1 MKIAIKIALIWLSI
15 FDKHRLLFKTI
26 KPLNNYFRWFLYIAT
41 NIAFYFFINFM
52 EKISISFIVSYSF
65 DSTFESIIIS
75 MFGFFK
81 ILSMIFMFGFFFLEF
96 IIDFDVEKYQKEKLD
111 KEEYIIKNKLQWWR
125 LRNCN
130 WFFRILIY
138 TIIFIFCF
146 LMLLNS
152 FLLSG
157 NDRPLDFVSF
167 VAFGT
172 FLKQFLAVYVVVLMF
187 FDYRFVQR
195 ARKKVLQIPKF
206 EVGEQV

>member
-1 MKIAIKIALIWLSI
+1 MKILINIGLIWLSI
-15 FDKHRLLFKTI
+15 FDKHRLLLKNI
-26 KPLNNYFRWFLYIAT
+26 KPLNKWFRYFLYIST
-41 NIAFYFFINFM
+41 NVCFYFFINFM
-52 EKISISFIVSYSF
+52 EKISISFIVSYNF
-65 DSTFESIIIS
+65 DSTVESIIIS

-96 IIDFDVEKYQKEKLD
+96 IIDFDIETYQKEKED
-111 KEEYIIKNKLQWWR
+111 KENYIRANKLQWWR

-138 TIIFIFCF
+138 TVIFIFCF

-157 NDRPLDFVSF
+157 NDRP

-172 FLKQFLAVYVVVLMF
+172 FLKQFLLVYVIVFML
-187 FDYRFVQR
+187 FDYKLVQK
-195 ARKKVLQIPKF
+195 ARKKVLQITN
-206 EVGEQV
+206 EVGEKV

>member
-26 KPLNNYFRWFLYIAT
+26 KPLNKYFRWFLYVST

-52 EKISISFIVSYSF
+52 EKISINFIVSYNF
-65 DSTFESIIIS
+65 DSTVESIIIS

-81 ILSMIFMFGFFFLEF
+81 TLGIIFMFGLFFIESL
-96 IIDFDVEKYQKEKLD
+96 INFDIETYQKEKLE

-157 NDRPLDFVSF
+157 NDRPLDFV
-167 VAFGT
+167 AFGT

-206 EVGEQV
+206 EVGEKV

>member
-26 KPLNNYFRWFLYIAT
+26 KPLNKYFRWFLYAST

-52 EKISISFIVSYSF
+52 EKISINFIVSYSF
-65 DSTFESIIIS
+65 DLTVESIIIS

-96 IIDFDVEKYQKEKLD
+96 IIDFDVEKYQKEKED
-111 KEEYIIKNKLQWWR
+111 KENYIKANKLQWWR

-130 WFFRILIY
+130 WFLRILIY

-167 VAFGT
+167 GT

-187 FDYRFVQR
+187 FDYKFVQR
-195 ARKKVLQIPKF
+195 ARNKVLQITN

>member
-1 MKIAIKIALIWLSI
+1 MKILINIGLIWLSI
-15 FDKHRLLFKTI
+15 FDKHRLLFKTLQ
-26 KPLNNYFRWFLYIAT
+26 PLNKYFRWFLYVST

-52 EKISISFIVSYSF
+52 EKISISFIASYSF
-65 DSTFESIIIS
+65 DPTVESIIIS

-96 IIDFDVEKYQKEKLD
+96 IIDFDIETYQKEKED
-111 KEEYIIKNKLQWWR
+111 KENYIRANKLQWWR

-130 WFFRILIY
+130 WFLRILIY
-138 TIIFIFCF
+138 TVIFIFCF

-157 NDRPLDFVSF
+157 NDRPLNF

-187 FDYRFVQR
+187 FDYKFVQR
-195 ARKKVLQIPKF
+195 ARNKVLEIPKF

>member
-26 KPLNNYFRWFLYIAT
+26 KPLNKYFRWFLYLAT

-52 EKISISFIVSYSF
+52 EKISISFIVSYNF
-65 DSTFESIIIS
+65 DSTVESIIIS

-96 IIDFDVEKYQKEKLD
+96 IINFDIETYQKEKEY
-111 KEEYIIKNKLQWWR
+111 KENYIRANKLQWWR

-138 TIIFIFCF
+138 TVIFIFCL

-152 FLLSG
+152 FLLSAQ
-157 NDRPLDFVSF
+157 DQPLDF

-172 FLKQFLAVYVVVLMF
+172 FLKQFLAVYVVGFMF

-206 EVGEQV
+206 EVGEKV

>member
-1 MKIAIKIALIWLSI
+1 MKILINIGLIWLSI

-26 KPLNNYFRWFLYIAT
+26 KPLNKYFRWFLYIST

-52 EKISISFIVSYSF
+52 EKISINFIVSYSF
-65 DSTFESIIIS
+65 YPTVESIIIS

-96 IIDFDVEKYQKEKLD
+96 IINFDIETYQKEKEY
-111 KEEYIIKNKLQWWR
+111 KENYIRANKLQWWR

-138 TIIFIFCF
+138 TVIFIFCL

-152 FLLSG
+152 FLLSAQ
-157 NDRPLDFVSF
+157 DQPLDL
-167 VAFGT
+167 AFGT
-172 FLKQFLAVYVVVLMF
+172 FLKQFLAVYVVGFMF

-206 EVGEQV
+206 EVGEKV

>member
-1 MKIAIKIALIWLSI
+1 MKIAINIAIIWLSI

-26 KPLNNYFRWFLYIAT
+26 KPLHKYFRFFLYLST

-52 EKISISFIVSYSF
+52 EKISINFIVSYSF
-65 DSTFESIIIS
+65 DLTVESIIIS

-81 ILSMIFMFGFFFLEF
+81 ILGIILMFGFFFLEF
-96 IIDFDVEKYQKEKLD
+96 IIDFDVEKYEREKED
-111 KEEYIIKNKLQWWR
+111 KENYIKANKLQWWR

-157 NDRPLDFVSF
+157 NDRPDF

-172 FLKQFLAVYVVVLMF
+172 FLKQFLLVYVIVFML
-187 FDYRFVQR
+187 FDYKLVQK
-195 ARKKVLQIPKF
+195 ARKKVLEIPKF

>member
-26 KPLNNYFRWFLYIAT
+26 KPLHKYFRWFLYVST
-41 NIAFYFFINFM
+41 NIAFYFFISFLT
-52 EKISISFIVSYSF
+52 KISTNYIINYNFSPFVEETMISLL
-65 DSTFESIIIS
+65 
-75 MFGFFK
+75 MFFK
-81 ILSMIFMFGFFFLEF
+81 ILGIFLMFGFFFLEF
-96 IIDFDVEKYQKEKLD
+96 IINFDIETYQKEKEY
-111 KEEYIIKNKLQWWR
+111 KENYIRANKLQWWR

-138 TIIFIFCF
+138 TVIFIFCL

-152 FLLSG
+152 FLLSVQ
-157 NDRPLDFVSF
+157 DQPLDF

-172 FLKQFLAVYVVVLMF
+172 FLKQFLLVYVIVFML
-187 FDYRFVQR
+187 FDYKLVQK
-195 ARKKVLQIPKF
+195 ARKKVLQILKF

>member
-26 KPLNNYFRWFLYIAT
+26 KPLHKYFRWFLYVST

-52 EKISISFIVSYSF
+52 EKISISFIASYSF
-65 DSTFESIIIS
+65 DSTVESIIIS

-96 IIDFDVEKYQKEKLD
+96 IIDFDIETYQKEKEY
-111 KEEYIIKNKLQWWR
+111 KENYIRANKLQWWR

-130 WFFRILIY
+130 WFLRILIY
-138 TIIFIFCF
+138 TVIFIFCF

-157 NDRPLDFVSF
+157 NDRPLDFV
-167 VAFGT
+167 A
-172 FLKQFLAVYVVVLMF
+172 FLKQFLAVYVVVFMF

-195 ARKKVLQIPKF
+195 ARNKVLQIPN
-206 EVGEQV
+206 EVGEKV

>member
-1 MKIAIKIALIWLSI
+1 MKIAIKIALIWLLI
-15 FDKHRLLFKTI
+15 FDKHRLLFKSI
-26 KPLNNYFRWFLYIAT
+26 KPLNKYFRWFMYIAT

-52 EKISISFIVSYSF
+52 EKISISFIVSYNF
-65 DSTFESIIIS
+65 DSTVESIIIS

-81 ILSMIFMFGFFFLEF
+81 ILSMFFMFGFFFLEF
-96 IIDFDVEKYQKEKLD
+96 IIDFDVEKYQKEKLE

-138 TIIFIFCF
+138 TVIFIFCL

-152 FLLSG
+152 FLLSAQ
-157 NDRPLDFVSF
+157 DQPLDF

-172 FLKQFLAVYVVVLMF
+172 FLKQFLAVYVVVFMF

-195 ARKKVLQIPKF
+195 ARKKVLQISNF
-206 EVGEQV
+206 EVGEKV

>member
-15 FDKHRLLFKTI
+15 FDKYRLLFKTI
-26 KPLNNYFRWFLYIAT
+26 KPLNKYFRWFLYLST

-52 EKISISFIVSYSF
+52 EKISTSFIISYSF
-65 DSTFESIIIS
+65 DSTVESIIIS

-96 IIDFDVEKYQKEKLD
+96 IIDFDVEKYQKQKED
-111 KEEYIIKNKLQWWR
+111 KENYIRANKLQWWR

-130 WFFRILIY
+130 WFLRILIY

-152 FLLSG
+152 FLLSAQ
-157 NDRPLDFVSF
+157 DQPLDFIE
-167 VAFGT
+167 FGT
-172 FLKQFLAVYVVVLMF
+172 FLKQFLLVYVIVFML
-187 FDYRFVQR
+187 FDYKLVQK
-195 ARKKVLQIPKF
+195 ARKKVLEIPKF

>member
-1 MKIAIKIALIWLSI
+1 
-15 FDKHRLLFKTI
+15 
-26 KPLNNYFRWFLYIAT
+26 
-41 NIAFYFFINFM
+41 M
-52 EKISISFIVSYSF
+52 EKISINFIVSYNF
-65 DSTFESIIIS
+65 DSTVESIIIS

-96 IIDFDVEKYQKEKLD
+96 IIDFDVETYQKEKED
-111 KEEYIIKNKLQWWR
+111 KENYIKANKLQWWR

-157 NDRPLDFVSF
+157 NDRPLDFV
-167 VAFGT
+167 A
-172 FLKQFLAVYVVVLMF
+172 FLKQFLAVYVVVFMF

-195 ARKKVLQIPKF
+195 ARKKVLQIPNF
-206 EVGEQV
+206 EVGEKV

>member
-26 KPLNNYFRWFLYIAT
+26 KPLNKYFRWFLYVST

-52 EKISISFIVSYSF
+52 EKISISFIASYSF
-65 DSTFESIIIS
+65 DPTVESIIIS

-96 IIDFDVEKYQKEKLD
+96 IINFDVEKYQKEKLE

-157 NDRPLDFVSF
+157 NDRPLDFV
-167 VAFGT
+167 AFGT

-195 ARKKVLQIPKF
+195 ARNKVLQIPKF
-206 EVGEQV
+206 EVGAQV

>member
-26 KPLNNYFRWFLYIAT
+26 KPLNKYFRWFLYVST

-52 EKISISFIVSYSF
+52 EKISISFIVSYNF
-65 DSTFESIIIS
+65 DSTVESIIIS

-96 IIDFDVEKYQKEKLD
+96 IINFDVEKYQKEKLE

-125 LRNCN
+125 LRNCH
-130 WFFRILIY
+130 FMVR
-138 TIIFIFCF
+138 IFIYAILFFCCF
-146 LMLLNS
+146 LMILQS
-152 FLLSG
+152 FLLTQYD
-157 NDRPLDFVSF
+157 NPLPLDFV
-167 VAFGT
+167 AFDT
-172 FLKQFLAVYVVVLMF
+172 FLKQFLLVYVIVFML
-187 FDYRFVQR
+187 FDYKLVQK
-195 ARKKVLQIPKF
+195 ARKKVLEIPKF

>member
-26 KPLNNYFRWFLYIAT
+26 KPLNKYFRWFLYVST

-52 EKISISFIVSYSF
+52 EKISISFIASYSF
-65 DSTFESIIIS
+65 DSTVESIIIS

-96 IIDFDVEKYQKEKLD
+96 IINFDVEKYQKEKLE

-138 TIIFIFCF
+138 TVIFIFCF
-146 LMLLNS
+146 NVIK
-152 FLLSG
+152 
-157 NDRPLDFVSF
+157 FVL
-167 VAFGT
+167 VIW
-172 FLKQFLAVYVVVLMF
+172 K
-187 FDYRFVQR
+187 
-195 ARKKVLQIPKF
+195 
-206 EVGEQV
+206 

>member
-1 MKIAIKIALIWLSI
+1 MKILINIGLIWLSI

-26 KPLNNYFRWFLYIAT
+26 KPLNKYFRWFLYIST

-52 EKISISFIVSYSF
+52 EKISINFIVSYSF
-65 DSTFESIIIS
+65 YPTVESIIIS

-96 IIDFDVEKYQKEKLD
+96 IINFDIETYQKEKEY
-111 KEEYIIKNKLQWWR
+111 KENYIRANKLQWWR

-130 WFFRILIY
+130 WFLRILIY
-138 TIIFIFCF
+138 TVIFIFCF

-157 NDRPLDFVSF
+157 NDRPLDFVE
-167 VAFGT
+167 FGT

-206 EVGEQV
+206 EVGTQV

>member
-26 KPLNNYFRWFLYIAT
+26 KPLNKYFRWFLYVST

-52 EKISISFIVSYSF
+52 EKISISFIASYSF
-65 DSTFESIIIS
+65 DSTVESIIIS

-96 IIDFDVEKYQKEKLD
+96 IIDFDVEKYQKEKLE

-157 NDRPLDFVSF
+157 NDRPDF

-172 FLKQFLAVYVVVLMF
+172 FLKQFLAVYVVVFMF

-195 ARKKVLQIPKF
+195 ARKKVLQIPN
-206 EVGEQV
+206 EVGEKV

>member
-1 MKIAIKIALIWLSI
+1 
-15 FDKHRLLFKTI
+15 
-26 KPLNNYFRWFLYIAT
+26 
-41 NIAFYFFINFM
+41 
-52 EKISISFIVSYSF
+52 
-65 DSTFESIIIS
+65 

-157 NDRPLDFVSF
+157 NDRPLDFVAF
-167 VAFGT
+167 GTFGT
-172 FLKQFLAVYVVVLMF
+172 FLKQFLLVYVIVFML
-187 FDYRFVQR
+187 FDYKLVQK
-195 ARKKVLQIPKF
+195 ARKKVLEIPKF

>member
-1 MKIAIKIALIWLSI
+1 MKILINIGLIWLSI

-26 KPLNNYFRWFLYIAT
+26 KPLNKYFRWFLYIST

-52 EKISISFIVSYSF
+52 EKISINFIVSYSF
-65 DSTFESIIIS
+65 YPTVESIIIS

-96 IIDFDVEKYQKEKLD
+96 IINFDIETYQKEKED
-111 KEEYIIKNKLQWWR
+111 KENYIKANKLQWWR

-138 TIIFIFCF
+138 TVIFIFCL

-152 FLLSG
+152 FLLSAQ
-157 NDRPLDFVSF
+157 DQPLDL
-167 VAFGT
+167 AFGT
-172 FLKQFLAVYVVVLMF
+172 FLKQFLAVYVVGFMF

-195 ARKKVLQIPKF
+195 ARKKVLEIPKF

>member
-26 KPLNNYFRWFLYIAT
+26 KPLNKYFRWFLYLST

-52 EKISISFIVSYSF
+52 EKISISFIISYSF
-65 DSTFESIIIS
+65 DSTVESMIIS

-96 IIDFDVEKYQKEKLD
+96 IIDFDVEKYQKQKED
-111 KEEYIIKNKLQWWR
+111 KENYIRANKLQWWR

-130 WFFRILIY
+130 WFLRILIY

-152 FLLSG
+152 FLLSAQ
-157 NDRPLDFVSF
+157 DQPLDFIE
-167 VAFGT
+167 FGT
-172 FLKQFLAVYVVVLMF
+172 FLKQFLLVYVIVFML
-187 FDYRFVQR
+187 FDYKLVQK
-195 ARKKVLQIPKF
+195 ARKKVLEIPKF

>member
-26 KPLNNYFRWFLYIAT
+26 KPLHKYFRWFLYVST

-52 EKISISFIVSYSF
+52 EKISINFIVSYSF
-65 DSTFESIIIS
+65 DLTVESIIIS

-81 ILSMIFMFGFFFLEF
+81 ILGIILMFGFFFLEF
-96 IIDFDVEKYQKEKLD
+96 IIDFDVEKYQKEKLE

-157 NDRPLDFVSF
+157 NDRPLDFV
-167 VAFGT
+167 A
-172 FLKQFLAVYVVVLMF
+172 FLKQFLAVYVVVFMF

-195 ARKKVLQIPKF
+195 ARKKVLQIPNF
-206 EVGEQV
+206 EVGEKV

>member
-26 KPLNNYFRWFLYIAT
+26 KPLNKYFRWFLYVST

-52 EKISISFIVSYSF
+52 EKISISFIASYSF
-65 DSTFESIIIS
+65 DPTVESIIIS

-81 ILSMIFMFGFFFLEF
+81 ILSIIFMFGFFFLEF
-96 IIDFDVEKYQKEKLD
+96 IINFDVEKYQKEKLE

-125 LRNCN
+125 LRNCH
-130 WFFRILIY
+130 FMVR
-138 TIIFIFCF
+138 IFIYAILFFCCF
-146 LMLLNS
+146 LMILQS
-152 FLLSG
+152 FLLTQYD
-157 NDRPLDFVSF
+157 NPLPLAF

-206 EVGEQV
+206 EVGEKV

>member
-1 MKIAIKIALIWLSI
+1 MKILINIGLIWLSI
-15 FDKHRLLFKTI
+15 FDKHRLLFKNI
-26 KPLNNYFRWFLYIAT
+26 MPLNKWFRYFLYIST

-52 EKISISFIVSYSF
+52 EKISINFIVSYSF
-65 DSTFESIIIS
+65 DPTFESIIIS

-96 IIDFDVEKYQKEKLD
+96 IIDFDIETYQKEKED
-111 KEEYIIKNKLQWWR
+111 KENYIRANKLQWWR

-138 TIIFIFCF
+138 TVIFICCF
-146 LMLLNS
+146 LMVLNS
-152 FLLSG
+152 FLLSAQ
-157 NDRPLDFVSF
+157 DQPLDF

-172 FLKQFLAVYVVVLMF
+172 FLKQFLAFYVVVFMF

-195 ARKKVLQIPKF
+195 ARKKVLQIPN
-206 EVGEQV
+206 EVWEKI

>member
-1 MKIAIKIALIWLSI
+1 MKMGIKIALIWLSI

-26 KPLNNYFRWFLYIAT
+26 KPLNKYFRWFLYVST

-52 EKISISFIVSYSF
+52 EKISISFIASYSF
-65 DSTFESIIIS
+65 DPTFESIIIS

-96 IIDFDVEKYQKEKLD
+96 IINFDIETYQKEKED
-111 KEEYIIKNKLQWWR
+111 KENYIRANKLQWWR

-130 WFFRILIY
+130 WFFRIFIY

-157 NDRPLDFVSF
+157 NDRPLDFL
-167 VAFGT
+167 AFAT
-172 FLKQFLAVYVVVLMF
+172 FLKQFLLVYVIVFML
-187 FDYRFVQR
+187 FDYKLVQK

>member
-15 FDKHRLLFKTI
+15 FDKHRLLFKSI
-26 KPLNNYFRWFLYIAT
+26 KPLNKYFRWFMYIAT

-52 EKISISFIVSYSF
+52 EKISISFIVSYNF
-65 DSTFESIIIS
+65 DSTVESIIIS

-130 WFFRILIY
+130 WFFRIVIY

-152 FLLSG
+152 FLLSAQ
-157 NDRPLDFVSF
+157 DQPLDF

-172 FLKQFLAVYVVVLMF
+172 FLKQFLAVYVVVFMF

-195 ARKKVLQIPKF
+195 ARKKVLQIPNF
-206 EVGEQV
+206 EVGEKV

>member
-1 MKIAIKIALIWLSI
+1 MKILINIGLIWLHI
-15 FDKHRLLFKTI
+15 FDKQRLLFKTI
-26 KPLNNYFRWFLYIAT
+26 KPLNKYFRWFLYIST

-52 EKISISFIVSYSF
+52 EKISINFIVSYSF
-65 DSTFESIIIS
+65 YPTVESIIIS

-96 IIDFDVEKYQKEKLD
+96 IINFDIETYQKEKEY
-111 KEEYIIKNKLQWWR
+111 KENYIRANKLQWWR

-138 TIIFIFCF
+138 TVIFIFCL

-152 FLLSG
+152 FLLSAQ
-157 NDRPLDFVSF
+157 DQPLDL
-167 VAFGT
+167 AFGT
-172 FLKQFLAVYVVVLMF
+172 FLKQFLAVYVVGFMF

-206 EVGEQV
+206 EVGEKV

>member
-1 MKIAIKIALIWLSI
+1 MKIAIKIAIIWLSI
-15 FDKHRLLFKTI
+15 FDKHRLLFKTLQ
-26 KPLNNYFRWFLYIAT
+26 PLNKYFRWFLYAST

-52 EKISISFIVSYSF
+52 EKISTSFIISYSF
-65 DSTFESIIIS
+65 DSTVESIIIS

-157 NDRPLDFVSF
+157 NDRPLDFV
-167 VAFGT
+167 A
-172 FLKQFLAVYVVVLMF
+172 FLKQFLAVYVVVFMF

-195 ARKKVLQIPKF
+195 ARKKILQIPKF
-206 EVGEQV
+206 EVGDKV